1 MHDVDLVC
9 FYTFDLLLLLFLFLF
24 LFRLLLL
31 LLLLLLLSL
40 HVCANSGVRHLTDW
54 DPAKPPEP
62 HEPCGMVA
70 GAVSLP
76 KAMAVLQEMGRA
88 IVNNSRAAP

>member
-1 MHDVDLVC
+1 MVV
-9 FYTFDLLLLLFLFLF
+9 
-24 LFRLLLL
+24 FRVLLLL
-31 LLLLLLLSL
+31 LLLLLLLMF
-40 HVCANSGVRHLTDW
+40 ANSGVRHLTDW
-54 DPAKPPEP
+54 DPANPPEP
-62 HEPCGMVA
+62 HEPCGMAA